1 MKKNIAFALL
11 VSLAGYKNAHGTEQ
25 DEARAK
31 NELIHAL
38 SKSHD
43 SGNIEKIFNDPRL
56 AIVSGESPK
65 GEFGLMSDDSVG
77 QGVDYWHEHRTVLG
91 EASRTYRVPE
101 EMIVSIMRVETNFGG
116 NLGRDPALNTLY
128 TIYARR
134 HGKKEYALKEI
145 DALLKYA
152 AVTQRDIFEI
162 PGSREGAIGLPQF
175 MPSSYSAYA
184 VDGNEDGIAE
194 LFSHTDAIMS
204 AANFLAAHG
213 WAESAKS
220 QHDAVF
226 AYNHSER
233 YVRAIFTY
241 ARAVREAREKES
253 P

>member
-1 MKKNIAFALL
+1 MRRHLFLTFLAASLFAGR
-11 VSLAGYKNAHGTEQ
+11 AEGAKQ
-25 DEARAK
+25 DEARIK
-31 NELIHAL
+31 SELIHAL

-43 SGNIEKIFNDPRL
+43 SGKIEKIFGDARL
-56 AIVSGESPK
+56 AIVSEEPPEN
-65 GEFGLMSDDSVG
+65 EFGLMSDDSIDC
-77 QGVDYWHEHRTVLG
+77 GVDYWREHRTVLG
-91 EASRTYRVPE
+91 EASQRYGVPE

-128 TIYARR
+128 TIYAQR
-134 HGKKEYALKEI
+134 HGKKDYALREI

-152 AVTQRDIFEI
+152 AITRRDIFEI

-184 VDGNEDGIAE
+184 VDGNEDDIVE
-194 LFSHTDAIMS
+194 LFSHADAIMS
-204 AANFLAAHG
+204 AANFLARHG
-213 WAESAKS
+213 WAESDKS
-220 QHDAVF
+220 RHDAVF

-241 ARAVREAREKES
+241 ARAVRQAKDRQL